1 MGALRLDERSVRAV
15 VAAAGQCDE
24 AVSGSG
30 QVPDVL
36 SALAGL
42 VRCDV
47 MFWNAYRLS
56 PRFEE
61 LALVPWQGGRT
72 PRRAPHRE
80 WLEHLPEHPVMCGRH
95 GRVVAV
101 SDVLSRRQFER
112 SWAYQEAFLP
122 AGVEHEIGVQLSHGA
137 DAMSVV
143 VLSRGPGR
151 DFSARDHVVLE
162 LLRPHVDAALRRLS
176 SPSPA
181 LTRRQVEVMRLV
193 REGLSDG
200 QIARRLA
207 VSEATVGKHLEHV
220 YARAGARS
228 RVQAVALCAAA
239 LGD

>member
-1 MGALRLDERSVRAV
+1 
-15 VAAAGQCDE
+15 
-24 AVSGSG
+24 
-30 QVPDVL
+30 
-36 SALAGL
+36 
-42 VRCDV
+42 
-47 MFWNAYRLS
+47 
-56 PRFEE
+56 
-61 LALVPWQGGRT
+61 
-72 PRRAPHRE
+72 
-80 WLEHLPEHPVMCGRH
+80 
-95 GRVVAV
+95 
-101 SDVLSRRQFER
+101 
-112 SWAYQEAFLP
+112 
-122 AGVEHEIGVQLSHGA
+122 
-137 DAMSVV
+137 MSVV

>member
-1 MGALRLDERSVRAV
+1 MGVLRLNERDARAV
-15 VAAAGQCDE
+15 LAAAGQCDDT
-24 AVSGSG
+24 G
-30 QVPDVL
+30 QAAGVPDVL

-47 MFWNAYRLS
+47 MFWNAYRLR

-61 LALVPWQGGRT
+61 LALVPWQGGRK

-112 SWAYQEAFLP
+112 SWVYQEAFRPVGLK
-122 AGVEHEIGVQLSHGA
+122 HEIGVQLSHGT
-137 DAMSVV
+137 DEMSVV
-143 VLSRGPGR
+143 VLSHGPGR
-151 DFSARDHVVLE
+151 DFSARDHLVLE
-162 LLRPHVDAALRRLS
+162 LLRPHVDAALRRLRQ
-176 SPSPA
+176 PPPT
-181 LTRRQVEVMRLV
+181 LTRRQVEVMLLV
-193 REGLSDG
+193 REGLSDA
-200 QIARRLA
+200 QIARRLC

-220 YARAGARS
+220 YARSGART
-228 RVQAVALCAAA
+228 RVQAVSLCTEV